1 MKKRQER
8 EEERNCIFS
17 VVHQADNIYFHV
29 IIFVPGESRWTVG
42 VLIAG
47 ISPLISYEG
56 GKVLRQLSP
65 RPDTERAIPSR

>member
-1 MKKRQER
+1 MEKK

-17 VVHQADNIYFHV
+17 VAHRADSIYFHV
-29 IIFVPGESRWTVG
+29 IIFVPGESRWIVG
-42 VLIAG
+42 MLIAG

-65 RPDTERAIPSR
+65 RPDTEGAIPSR